1 MFQSCFSF
9 RNAGSNYPFRAGK
22 ATVWE
27 GGVKGVGFVYTA
39 SDLIKQKKRVCTEL
53 IDATDWLPT
62 LYHLAGGD
70 AELVSKGA
78 DGLNVWE
85 TIANGE
91 PSPREEILHNIDP
104 RLVSPYTPG
113 NECFLLQITS

>member
-1 MFQSCFSF
+1 M
-9 RNAGSNYPFRAGK
+9 
-22 ATVWE
+22 
-27 GGVKGVGFVYTA
+27 
-39 SDLIKQKKRVCTEL
+39 CTEL

-78 DGLNVWE
+78 DGMNVWE
-85 TIANGE
+85 TIANDA

-104 RLVSPYTPG
+104 RLVSPYTQG
-113 NECFLLQITS
+113 NECFLLQTTS

>member
-1 MFQSCFSF
+1 M
-9 RNAGSNYPFRAGK
+9 
-22 ATVWE
+22 
-27 GGVKGVGFVYTA
+27 
-39 SDLIKQKKRVCTEL
+39 CTEL

-78 DGLNVWE
+78 DGMNVWE
-85 TIANGE
+85 TIANDA

-104 RLVSPYTPG
+104 RLVSPYTQG
-113 NECFLLQITS
+113 NIQMYAFHNRSYLDTVELDV